1 MKKIF
6 IVLAFSLVSGFI
18 FSQKPDSCKLIAKN
32 ALSFFPKN
40 EFEKVSAFFDDT
52 LKKNL
57 PSDKLGMVWKSL
69 EQQAGSFEK
78 TANDSVYNMNG
89 YCIVDIHCIF
99 KNGKLIFKTSYDKN
113 YKIAGI
119 FFVPEQ
125 KK

>member
-1 MKKIF
+1 MKKIYV
-6 IVLAFSLVSGFI
+6 VLALSMVSGI
-18 FSQKPDSCKLIAKN
+18 LFSQKPDSVKLIAKTV
-32 ALSFFPKN
+32 LSFFPKS
-40 EFEKVSAFFDDT
+40 EFEKATVYFDEN
-52 LKKNL
+52 LKNNL

-113 YKIAGI
+113 YKIAGM
-119 FFVPEQ
+119 FFVPDV